1 MFYSNEVFPIS
12 CAVGTRRAGNFK
24 SMTDLD
30 MPVYQSHDRS
40 RSSGKIP
47 HKAK

>member
-1 MFYSNEVFPIS
+1 MFYSNERLPIS

-24 SMTDLD
+24 SVMNLD

-40 RSSGKIP
+40 SGKIP
-47 HKAK
+47 YEAK